1 MYKKINLIKMGSSS
15 KCEDILNWK
24 NPKMTIAALIG
35 ANILYFLV
43 RNIDISVVALLSQL
57 LFYYIVG
64 KIVCNKFDIN
74 LGCNSKDDKCEEEL
88 KELITNL
95 NRKLKKIISLDDIPS
110 LISIC
115 LICIIIS
122 SYLENFKSV
131 TILIIFFD
139 IYVLLQNETIKKQK
153 EKYSTMLYD
162 LFNKNILEKIPKYK
176 EEKLD

>member
-1 MYKKINLIKMGSSS
+1 MEHSC
-15 KCEDILNWK
+15 KCKDILNWK

-43 RNIDISVVALLSQL
+43 RNINISVVALLSQL

-64 KIVCNKFDIN
+64 KIICNKFDLN
-74 LGCNSKDDKCEEEL
+74 LCGNSKEDKCEEEL
-88 KELITNL
+88 KEYITKL

-153 EKYSTMLYD
+153 EKYSKMLYD
-162 LFNKNILEKIPKYK
+162 LFNKNLLEKIPKYK